1 MAYDL
6 AIREEELKNKVARDF
21 FPSFDNT
28 KIIGDIDF
36 CISDKNN
43 HSLSFLWAEAKKG
56 ASHSIYHS
64 FIQLILTIGKART
77 FEKNIPPYFLGA
89 FDAEKI
95 AFLPYHLIADIF
107 NKNDFNWN
115 VTPSDH
121 ESKEFIELNDLVIS
135 SITKGLVVFEFDNPD
150 LGGFIKANFKS
161 HNTGINKIEITRNN
175 FTTIYY
181 RWLEQVKDTININWD
196 MAKQAGILDADF
208 YLADMLSYD
217 NKTLKNKLFVLLKDD
232 HYEFARSINE
242 IMGTISVTSTSFNDS
257 QKAHARF
264 WNIYKRPPREEFWD
278 FIIERR
284 DLLVPQDVRERKGSF
299 FTPRKWVELSQDYLA
314 KVLGENWQDN
324 YYIWD
329 CAAGTGNLL
338 AGLTNKYKIWAS
350 TLDQSDVD
358 VMKERIV
365 NGANLLE
372 SHVFKFDFLNDDFS
386 KLPDGLKKIINDPGE
401 REKLLIYIN
410 PPYAES
416 SNAKQIG
423 GTGRNKTGVAL
434 TNIYQNSQTI
444 IGTAARELY
453 AQFLYRI
460 YNEIHG
466 CKTAHFAKLKA
477 LQSSNFKKFRQYFIA
492 RLESLCLVPANTFDN
507 VKGQFPIGFF
517 IWDTKINEK
526 FTYISADTYD
536 REGNKGLSKKIY
548 CYDNRKLVIDWLR
561 NYYDNNNTRIASLRF
576 AGTDIQNQMRTFLT
590 SKPSENDIKKC
601 LVTSVTAYNLI
612 VISIY
617 LVIRKAI
624 KATWV
629 NDRDQYLFPKESWKE
644 DYEFQ
649 SNCLVYAIFN
659 NEVRSAESPVSWIP
673 FSEAEIEAKDAFSN
687 HFMYSFI
694 NGKEKLVKPDS
705 QKKLLEGEAAGFF
718 PKIDF
723 SPEAVAVMSAARG
736 IFRYYHSKENINP
749 DAFFTDIKDYFRKNK
764 DDPIYDSLYANY
776 KDAINTLSRAIGP
789 KIYEH
794 GFLLA

>member
-217 NKTLKNKLFVLLKDD
+217 NKTLKDKLFVLLKDD

-264 WNIYKRPPREEFWD
+264 WNIYKRPPRKEFWD

-324 YYIWD
+324 YYI
-329 CAAGTGNLL
+329 
-338 AGLTNKYKIWAS
+338 
-350 TLDQSDVD
+350 
-358 VMKERIV
+358 
-365 NGANLLE
+365 
-372 SHVFKFDFLNDDFS
+372 
-386 KLPDGLKKIINDPGE
+386 
-401 REKLLIYIN
+401 
-410 PPYAES
+410 
-416 SNAKQIG
+416 
-423 GTGRNKTGVAL
+423 
-434 TNIYQNSQTI
+434 
-444 IGTAARELY
+444 
-453 AQFLYRI
+453 
-460 YNEIHG
+460 
-466 CKTAHFAKLKA
+466 
-477 LQSSNFKKFRQYFIA
+477 
-492 RLESLCLVPANTFDN
+492 
-507 VKGQFPIGFF
+507 
-517 IWDTKINEK
+517 
-526 FTYISADTYD
+526 
-536 REGNKGLSKKIY
+536 
-548 CYDNRKLVIDWLR
+548 
-561 NYYDNNNTRIASLRF
+561 
-576 AGTDIQNQMRTFLT
+576 
-590 SKPSENDIKKC
+590 
-601 LVTSVTAYNLI
+601 
-612 VISIY
+612 
-617 LVIRKAI
+617 
-624 KATWV
+624 
-629 NDRDQYLFPKESWKE
+629 
-644 DYEFQ
+644 
-649 SNCLVYAIFN
+649 
-659 NEVRSAESPVSWIP
+659 
-673 FSEAEIEAKDAFSN
+673 
-687 HFMYSFI
+687 
-694 NGKEKLVKPDS
+694 
-705 QKKLLEGEAAGFF
+705 
-718 PKIDF
+718 
-723 SPEAVAVMSAARG
+723 
-736 IFRYYHSKENINP
+736 
-749 DAFFTDIKDYFRKNK
+749 
-764 DDPIYDSLYANY
+764 
-776 KDAINTLSRAIGP
+776 
-789 KIYEH
+789 
-794 GFLLA
+794 